1 MQKNHNRVCNGV
13 TCLPATDRTNLSN
26 SIPIMAQNEAIFAE
40 LDARLDVSEAQAEW
54 CDHCNEG
61 HPAPLD

>member
-1 MQKNHNRVCNGV
+1 MQWSSRPSSNR
-13 TCLPATDRTNLSN
+13 LDKHFN
-26 SIPIMAQNEAIFAE
+26 SIPIMAQNKAIFAE

>member
-1 MQKNHNRVCNGV
+1 M
-13 TCLPATDRTNLSN
+13 L
-26 SIPIMAQNEAIFAE
+26 QNESIYAE
-40 LDARLDVSEAQAEW
+40 LEARLDVRETRPEW

>member
-1 MQKNHNRVCNGV
+1 MVEPEKPEKSRG
-13 TCLPATDRTNLSN
+13 NLKFY
-26 SIPIMAQNEAIFAE
+26 IIMVQNESIYAE
-40 LDARLDVSEAQAEW
+40 LDARLDVSEARAEW